1 MVKRTA
7 IMETR
12 EHATWYLKVLKE
24 NGKVRNRINEATSR
38 ERLLKILNEFV
49 EELQTRMK
57 VSL

>member
-1 MVKRTA
+1 
-7 IMETR
+7 METR